1 MASRQMKGASN
12 GRLAG
17 KVAIVTG
24 SNLGMGRAT
33 VELFLREGARV
44 VGVDIA
50 PPKGAQRDIET
61 FVFDVA
67 EESGWQRMVA
77 EVQKSYGRIDVLVNN
92 AGFSRRAPITEYPAE
107 LFRRTMD
114 VNVLGTFL
122 GIKSVVP
129 LMKKRRSGSI
139 INISS
144 VDGLRPSGPNRSPYV
159 ASKWAVRGMTKSL
172 AIELAEY
179 GIRVNS
185 VHPGAIDTPMLRA
198 GGGTPAQIAKDL
210 DVTFGRVGEAS
221 EVAAASL
228 FLASDEASY
237 ISGAELAVD
246 GAWSAGKRSP
256 GRPNW
261 KPGADGK
268 SALKAPSAPSRK
280 R

>member
-1 MASRQMKGASN
+1 MASRQMKGASI

-50 PPKGAQRDIET
+50 LPKGAQRDIET

-77 EVQKSYGRIDVLVNN
+77 EVKKRYGRIDVLVNN